1 MAPLCCPCC
10 LWLLWWPSQS
20 QSVTGVLECP
30 DRKLFFLHPFL
41 RLLGDSPQCKKLKA
55 AVINQ
60 TQYEYFK
67 MESSHSTG
75 TYCVPVCEECASPPN
90 TVKVPWT
97 TKKKKK
103 RNMTRWCCQ
112 ACGGLLVHFF
122 SPQAHAYVRVV
133 PFQHWHGNCLPSN
146 FSISLVSVCFLPFF
160 SP

>member
-41 RLLGDSPQCKKLKA
+41 RLLGDSPQCKNLKA

-60 TQYEYFK
+60 TQYEYLK

-75 TYCVPVCEECASPPN
+75 TYCG
-90 TVKVPWT
+90 VKNVHLLQTQWRCPELQ
-97 TKKKKK
+97 KKKKW
-103 RNMTRWCCQ
+103 NMTRWCCQ
-112 ACGGLLVHFF
+112 AWGGLLVHFF

-133 PFQHWHGNCLPSN
+133 PFQHRHGNCLPSN